1 MGRAGA
7 RADVRAGPLLAAW
20 VCLACTLA
28 AAAPAAAA
36 DGWFEE
42 RPFPERS
49 FTLDDLGVTDYEGD
63 GDLDVFTTNHLATQL
78 LMTNDGAGTFEDRLT
93 DVGLNQTPAFPGW
106 EDDPNA
112 PKMSTPGLY
121 IFRHSGVELRLT
133 AQPTETVTG
142 ELRFLAPVTVQ
153 AATGAHVTV
162 TRQTTEEPARNV
174 VDFSMSGNAT
184 LRLRPQSTAL
194 PLEVVIDPPHPLA
207 DVFVG
212 RRAVSPSARQFTLY
226 QRDRHGMAWADFNR
240 DGHLDAFVT
249 RGGVSGNIERYR
261 GVIED
266 ELLLGDGSRF
276 TESIAGTGISK
287 GICRGRAAAAVD
299 YNRDGLLDVF
309 ADCFGETPEL
319 FRQRPG
325 GRFKSVSG
333 ALERARVR
341 GTAFKWIDID
351 DRGGEELI
359 SARKKK
365 FDVLGRRNKQW
376 ERVQTINGR
385 HEANAQKLTVADY
398 DNDGDPDLFAAAKS
412 GSSLLVNHDGR
423 LRRVKP
429 QAVGLPSSALT
440 ANWVDYDNDGLTD
453 LHLIPGGLFKQG
465 PGHGF
470 AATGLAQ
477 PAGPAVRAT
486 ASWFDFDE
494 DGSRDAVLAVRR
506 QQDGSYT
513 SLSLLENARA
523 AGHWLEVELTGP
535 PGNRQAIGAKVTATA
550 AGRTMTQWV
559 GQNDGSHLSQGH
571 YRLYFGLGASR
582 SAALTVTWPDGAV
595 QRLGAVR
602 GDRIVS
608 IRGG

>member
-1 MGRAGA
+1 
-7 RADVRAGPLLAAW
+7 VRAAPLLAAC
-20 VCLACTLA
+20 VCVACTLA
-28 AAAPAAAA
+28 AATPAGAD

-49 FTLDDLGVTDYEGD
+49 FTLDDLGVTDYEDD
-63 GDLDVFTTNHLATQL
+63 GDLDVFTTNHLTTQL

-106 EDDPNA
+106 EDDPST
-112 PKMSTPGLY
+112 PQMPTPGLY
-121 IFRHSGVELRLT
+121 IFRNSGVELRLSG
-133 AQPTETVTG
+133 QPTETVTG
-142 ELRFLAPVTVQ
+142 ELRFLAPVTVE
-153 AATGAHVTV
+153 AATGAHATV
-162 TRQTTEEPARNV
+162 IRQTTTDPPRHV
-174 VDFSMSGNAT
+174 IDFSMSGDAT
-184 LRLRPQSTAL
+184 LRVRPQSTAL
-194 PLEVVIDPPHPLA
+194 PVEVLIDPPHPLA

-212 RRAVSPSARQFTLY
+212 RRAVSPSARLFTLY
-226 QRDRHGMAWADFNR
+226 QRDRHGMAWADFNG

-261 GVIED
+261 GVIQD

-276 TESIAGTGISK
+276 RESIGGTGIRK
-287 GICRGRAAAAVD
+287 GVCRGRAAAAVD

-309 ADCFGETPEL
+309 ADCFGETPKL

-325 GRFKSVSG
+325 GRFKNVS
-333 ALERARVR
+333 APLARARVR
-341 GTAFKWIDID
+341 GTPFKWIDID

-359 SARKKK
+359 TARKKK
-365 FDVLGRRNKQW
+365 FDVLRRRKEQW
-376 ERVQTINGR
+376 ERLQTIKGR

-429 QAVGLPSSALT
+429 QAVGLPSRALT
-440 ANWVDYDNDGLTD
+440 ANWVDYDNDGLAD
-453 LHLIPGGLFKQG
+453 LHLVPGGLFKQD
-465 PGHGF
+465 PGHRF
-470 AATGLAQ
+470 AATGLAL
-477 PAGPAVRAT
+477 PGGPAVRAT
-486 ASWFDFDE
+486 VSWFDFDE

-506 QQDGSYT
+506 QQDGSFT
-513 SLSLLENARA
+513 SLSLLENVGPV
-523 AGHWLEVELTGP
+523 GHWLEVELAGP

-571 YRLYFGLGASR
+571 YRLYFGLGAATGAS
-582 SAALTVTWPDGAV
+582 VEITWPDGAV
-595 QRLGAVR
+595 RRLGSVPADRVVR
-602 GDRIVS
+602 VS
-608 IRGG
+608 KPR